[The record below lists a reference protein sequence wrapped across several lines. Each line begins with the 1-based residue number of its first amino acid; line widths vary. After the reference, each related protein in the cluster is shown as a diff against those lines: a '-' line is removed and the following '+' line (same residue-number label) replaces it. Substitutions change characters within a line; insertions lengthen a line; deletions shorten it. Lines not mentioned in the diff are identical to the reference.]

1 MAYPGPPC
9 HLWLPP
15 GQHPE
20 ASGLQTEPR
29 SAALE
34 KALRLGFAEARASDT
49 GPQQENVLLPPA
61 SADKWAEWVVSRMQG
76 KPLGTSGTPFHQPG
90 ISPFIML

>member
-1 MAYPGPPC
+1 MACPGPPC

-20 ASGLQTEPR
+20 ASGLQTESR

-34 KALRLGFAEARASDT
+34 KAVRAGFAEAKASDN

-61 SADKWAEWVVSRMQG
+61 SAKWAERVVSRMQD
-76 KPLGTSGTPFHQPG
+76 KPLGTSGTPFHQSG